1 MPTIISNW
9 KELSKLRP
17 NAKYRIVMEPDG
29 IGAWIRPIKEYHKQV
44 KNEPWSKHS
53 VYLNTHIFS
62 GNNPEWATEMLHKFG
77 FRDVE
82 IENKNKKGGSKN

>member
-1 MPTIISNW
+1 MPTIITNW

-17 NAKYRIVMEPDG
+17 NSRYRIVMEPDG
-29 IGAWIRPIKEYHKQV
+29 IGAWIRPTKEYYKQV

-62 GNNPEWATEMLHKFG
+62 GENNKKWATKMLQKFR
-77 FRDVE
+77 FDVV
-82 IENKNKKGGSKN
+82 IE